1 MIISSVQREQE
12 KAVVPDDGITL
23 FLVDSHSSGV
33 NYTQLRTI
41 AGDKQFEINLEGV
54 KVPERNILGK
64 LHEGKLVLERIL
76 EKATVARCA
85 EMAGGARQIL
95 EITLNYAK
103 ERKTFGHPIGSYQA
117 LQHYFANMLVK
128 SDGIALMV
136 YNTAWR
142 LNEGLQ
148 ATQEVAMTKALANEF
163 FREIAALCI
172 QIHGA
177 IGFTEDYDAQLYFKR
192 AKAWEISLGSTD
204 FHLDKIYT
212 LRKHKYLY
220 S

>member
-1 MIISSVQREQE
+1 
-12 KAVVPDDGITL
+12 
-23 FLVDSHSSGV
+23 
-33 NYTQLRTI
+33 
-41 AGDKQFEINLEGV
+41 
-54 KVPERNILGK
+54 
-64 LHEGKLVLERIL
+64 
-76 EKATVARCA
+76 
-85 EMAGGARQIL
+85 MAGGARQIL

-103 ERKTFGHPIGSYQA
+103 ERKTFGHTIGSYQA
-117 LQHYFANMLVK
+117 LQHHFANMLVK
-128 SDGIALMV
+128 SDSIALMV

-192 AKAWEISLGSTD
+192 AKAWEITLGSTD